1 MRLMSKRTSL
11 WIVLTL
17 LTAAV
22 ALGQARGQR
31 GGGGGAAGGGGQRG
45 GQQGGGAN
53 AQNSP
58 GAAILG
64 RACSTCHAADLIAS
78 HRYETADG
86 YRDVVNSMIASG
98 ATVSAQEL
106 PVLVDYL
113 FATYGKK
120 PEAGAGGGAQAAA
133 ADPGKAILDTACT
146 TCHGLDPL
154 ANHVYD
160 SKEPYESLVR
170 NMVGYG
176 ANVTDAQV
184 PVVAEYM
191 LKTYG
196 KKPAG
201 APAAGATASA
211 STPDPGKAILESA
224 CTVCHGLDGLANH
237 KYDAKAP
244 YESLVKS
251 MVAYGAVVTDA
262 QMTPL
267 VDYMFKT
274 YGKK

>member
-1 MRLMSKRTSL
+1 M
-11 WIVLTL
+11 
-17 LTAAV
+17 TAAV
-22 ALGQARGQR
+22 AVGQGRGQR
-31 GGGGGAAGGGGQRG
+31 GGGQ
-45 GQQGGGAN
+45 QQGGGGN
-53 AQNSP
+53 AAA
-58 GAAILG
+58 GAAILNRSCG
-64 RACSTCHAADLIAS
+64 SCHGADVVAS
-78 HRYETADG
+78 YHYETADG
-86 YRDVVNSMIASG
+86 YRDIVNSMISAG
-98 ATVSAQEL
+98 AQVTPQEL

-120 PEAGAGGGAQAAA
+120 QEGGAAAAPATAA
-133 ADPGKAILDTACT
+133 ADPGKAILEAACT
-146 TCHGLDPL
+146 TCHGLDPI

-160 SKEPYESLVR
+160 TKDPYESLIR

-176 ANVTDAQV
+176 APVTDAQV
-184 PVVAEYM
+184 PVLAEYM

-196 KKPAG
+196 KKPAAAP
-201 APAAGATASA
+201 APAASA
-211 STPDPGKAILESA
+211 AAATPDPGKSILESA

-237 KYDAKAP
+237 KYESAAP

-262 QMTPL
+262 QMKPL